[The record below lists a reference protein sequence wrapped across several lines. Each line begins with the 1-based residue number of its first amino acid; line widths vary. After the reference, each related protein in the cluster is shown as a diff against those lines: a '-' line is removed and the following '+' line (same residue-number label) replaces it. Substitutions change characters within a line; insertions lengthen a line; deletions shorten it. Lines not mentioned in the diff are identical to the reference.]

1 MALTPPTN
9 LPQSQEIFQA
19 AVLASSF
26 ATEKLRIF
34 VGMNTRRF
42 LTDKNGAQSGRVV
55 KDAKHKVSLNIS
67 RNTGDWGVLSFQD
80 PLGSIE
86 EYELQQLHLN
96 LKGRNVNHV
105 TFFSQI

>member
-19 AVLASSF
+19 AVLAGSF

-42 LTDKNGAQSGRVV
+42 LTDKNGAQSGRIVE
-55 KDAKHKVSLNIS
+55 DAKSKLALI
-67 RNTGDWGVLSFQD
+67 
-80 PLGSIE
+80 
-86 EYELQQLHLN
+86 
-96 LKGRNVNHV
+96 
-105 TFFSQI
+105 